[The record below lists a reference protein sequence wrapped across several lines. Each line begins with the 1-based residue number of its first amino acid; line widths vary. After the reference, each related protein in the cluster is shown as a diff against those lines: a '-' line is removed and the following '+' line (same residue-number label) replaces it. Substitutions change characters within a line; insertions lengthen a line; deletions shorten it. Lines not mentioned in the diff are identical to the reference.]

1 MKKSML
7 GVCVVVLGLLLTQNA
22 LGQPLHAEDQ
32 SAIESTVPSTVPTSD
47 ETVPSAT
54 ENIEEPVTAPST
66 VPSEE
71 IENTMEN
78 TVESTNTTASSSEMT
93 QPDTSDSETISDSQ
107 STESSSVSS
116 ESTADT
122 AMDASE
128 SSSSKP
134 STSKPVGTESTTQST
149 TSTSNSSKE
158 KQSTSTSK
166 EEPTDSKPQPVTNTN
181 ETKNSTKPVP
191 STDSTKIASSVN
203 QPVITNNR
211 LLESQVSEI
220 LSSVNGES
228 LDQSFRVSEVAES
241 DLKGFELP
249 LLNSF
254 EDKTKGI
261 LVYEEIKS
269 IGQYKL
275 DVERKEE
282 SQTALQ
288 TTEDLINTLVD
299 NLFGKPLKKIQKQ
312 LVQIDEK
319 QAGDLLY
326 KNDQLLGLYLGA
338 DYYLKVAEPTAKQ
351 IEEKPELAK
360 HKVSTIERFQEDDTF
375 AKTVKVQRLKDCK
388 LTEYG
393 QKVEAS
399 YPASMD
405 FSQNTQ
411 TQTFI
416 QSIAQSAR
424 KLGLEYDVF
433 ASVMIAQA
441 ILESGSGTS
450 LLSTAPNY
458 NLFGVKGSYQGAS
471 VSFATQ
477 EDRGNGELYTIQA
490 AFRKYPSYTESLGDY
505 ISLIRGGI
513 QGNKTYYQSV
523 WRSQA
528 KNYLRAADSLTG
540 TYATD
545 TTYNRKISSLIA
557 AYHLTQYDVPESKER
572 LGSTSAV
579 LQGKEDIPEQYQKA
593 MTFPDYD
600 GKNYNSSGSYPIGQ
614 CTWYAYNRVAQLGK
628 HVDDFMGNGG
638 EWGDTAKRL
647 GYRTSQ
653 EPQAGWLISFSP
665 GTAGSSPVYG
675 HVAFVEAV
683 TSDGILISE
692 GNVLGGTII
701 SYRVITNSLARSEL
715 VTYVEPK

>member
-1 MKKSML
+1 M
-7 GVCVVVLGLLLTQNA
+7 
-22 LGQPLHAEDQ
+22 
-32 SAIESTVPSTVPTSD
+32 
-47 ETVPSAT
+47 
-54 ENIEEPVTAPST
+54 
-66 VPSEE
+66 
-71 IENTMEN
+71 
-78 TVESTNTTASSSEMT
+78 
-93 QPDTSDSETISDSQ
+93 
-107 STESSSVSS
+107 
-116 ESTADT
+116 
-122 AMDASE
+122 
-128 SSSSKP
+128 
-134 STSKPVGTESTTQST
+134 
-149 TSTSNSSKE
+149 
-158 KQSTSTSK
+158 
-166 EEPTDSKPQPVTNTN
+166 
-181 ETKNSTKPVP
+181 
-191 STDSTKIASSVN
+191 N

-220 LSSVNGES
+220 LSSVNGAS
-228 LDQSFRVSEVAES
+228 LDQSFKVSEVAES

-261 LVYEEIKS
+261 LVYEGIKS

-416 QSIAQSAR
+416 QSIAQSAQ

-572 LGSTSAV
+572 PGSTSAV